1 MQIDLP
7 WPPSV
12 NNYWRVAR
20 GRIYISAKGTAY
32 RETVAYLTA
41 NLRGFKADTRLEMS
55 IVANPPDRRKRD
67 LDNLFKCVLD
77 ALEKANIY
85 ENDEQIDALSI
96 TRGAII
102 KEGSLLITLNAT
114 KQYRFT
120 D

>member
-41 NLRGFKADTRLEMS
+41 NLRGYKAETRLAMS

-85 ENDEQIDALSI
+85 ANDEQIDALSI